1 MTTRTTT
8 NFWNSTRWTQQAA
21 IYSPDNGGVGK
32 PCLVWF
38 GGRTEAVS
46 IDKLVNAYVFGNV
59 TKGWKPDFNI
69 LTFTGNSSGIYGPLS
84 SQTKADYFG
93 RILSYCIDKIK
104 ADPTRIYLAGL
115 SGGGCAIFDW
125 LTTSQDICD
134 SVAAILP
141 ASPMQGSWES
151 LVPSHDW
158 GNVKCIGTA
167 GTGTGD
173 LAFYN
178 RLVNVCD
185 EIKTDG
191 GFAEVRPVP
200 GAGHTASV
208 WSPFYAPTSD
218 VWPWLL
224 QQKTGT
230 VIDPVKEVAKY
241 EVIFYS
247 DGSNKAVKVSGV
259 DVEFKIQP

>member
-1 MTTRTTT
+1 MITRTTT
-8 NFWNSTRWTQQAA
+8 NFWNSNTWKQQAA
-21 IYSPDNGGVGK
+21 IYSPDNGGIGK

-38 GGRTEAVS
+38 GGRGEAAS
-46 IDKLVNAYVFGNV
+46 IDRLMSAYVFGNIS
-59 TKGWKPDFNI
+59 KGWKPDFNI
-69 LTFTGNSSGIYGPLS
+69 LTFTGNSSGVYGPLS

-93 RILSYCIDKIK
+93 RILSYCIDTLK

-125 LTTSQDICD
+125 LTTSQQLCD

-141 ASPMQGSWES
+141 ASPMQGGWET
-151 LVPSHDW
+151 LTNTIDW
-158 GNVKCIGTA
+158 GKTKSIGTA
-167 GTGTGD
+167 GTGVGD
-173 LAFYN
+173 LSFYQ
-178 RLVNVCD
+178 RLYQISYTIVSH
-185 EIKTDG
+185 G
-191 GFAEVRPVP
+191 GYADVRAVA

-230 VIDPVKEVAKY
+230 VIEPVKEIAKY
-241 EVIFYS
+241 EVSFFD
-247 DGSNKAVKVSGV
+247 DGSNKISKVSGV
-259 DVEFKIQP
+259 DVVFSITN